1 MRRAGGGIGGGEE
14 CYRDPFHSGPCR
26 CLDAA
31 WPAEGAVSGP
41 PAFCA
46 AARALFKGSA
56 ATCP

>member
-1 MRRAGGGIGGGEE
+1 MGGGEE

-31 WPAEGAVSGP
+31 WPAEGAVSGL